1 MRWERL
7 GTRRPHNWSDTN
19 LRAGQR
25 VERGERGGEGVGMG
39 RGYIEGERSAA
50 VLFLKHFHSSEVLQ
64 ISGLPVFELQNA
76 NT

>member
-1 MRWERL
+1 M
-7 GTRRPHNWSDTN
+7 
-19 LRAGQR
+19 
-25 VERGERGGEGVGMG
+25 GEGEGGEGVGMG
-39 RGYIEGERSAA
+39 RGYIEGGEGSAA